1 MKSCWCQGKGLLCII
16 INQTT
21 DIKQPLVVNLTS
33 LHGPLCM
40 FRFQC
45 FGKGQ
50 LQTAHIGNEWSFLG
64 KMTCK
69 GLQLHRRKLGV

>member
-16 INQTT
+16 INQTP

-40 FRFQC
+40 NRVTRKQV
-45 FGKGQ
+45 FGV
-50 LQTAHIGNEWSFLG
+50 LVVIFCHTCYICTADGICLY
-64 KMTCK
+64 T
-69 GLQLHRRKLGV
+69 R